1 MVPVDDEV
9 ADGVKALSYPPHY
22 LKLLERLQCLLLRRQ
37 ICAPL
42 VCRTRACGRE
52 VQQDVEASCGL
63 SMALYTFYLQLMQF
77 CENKYMSKSM
87 TSQFQRTIMTFFLC
101 PHKSSGSPYMV
112 YVFKYGYLGFYT
124 HFLT

>member
-1 MVPVDDEV
+1 MVPVDDDV

-37 ICAPL
+37 ICAHS

-63 SMALYTFYLQLMQF
+63 SMALYEFYLQLMQF

-87 TSQFQRTIMTFFLC
+87 TSQFQRTIMTFFDVHINQLG
-101 PHKSSGSPYMV
+101 HHIWF
-112 YVFKYGYLGFYT
+112 VFKYGYLGFYT